1 MKKILCILLTA
12 LLLLCSCATEQ
23 QQIEINQTLAF
34 QIEDNYTINF
44 KLVAKEKNCLEVR
57 ITKNADFSYFV
68 WKDSYN
74 GTETE
79 FSCDLAIIAP
89 DIAYAMIN
97 DTERVDSTTFHGG
110 IAQGVHEVFLIKS
123 FEETINIK
131 FFIREE
137 YQNSNYILYANT
149 YDIKDYG
156 VTKIDAVDNREVDS
170 VINAIHLN
178 IK

>member
-12 LLLLCSCATEQ
+12 LLLLCSCATEK
-23 QQIEINQTLAF
+23 QQIEVNQTLAF
-34 QIEDNYTINF
+34 QIEDDYTIKF
-44 KLVAKEKNCLEVR
+44 KLVAKENNCFEVV
-57 ITKNADFSYFV
+57 ITKDADFSYFV

-89 DIAYAMIN
+89 DIAYAMVN
-97 DTERVDSTTFHGG
+97 DTERIDSTTFHGG
-110 IAQGVHEVFLIKS
+110 IAQGVHDVFLIKS
-123 FEETINIK
+123 FEGTINIK

-137 YQNSNYILYANT
+137 HQNSDYILIANT

-156 VTKIDAVDNREVDS
+156 VTKINAVDNREVDS
-170 VINAIHLN
+170 VINAVHFN